1 MSYPKGFM
9 LITITISLIILCII
23 DLNNYSKSNRICHKK
38 NNQQHLLNVNN
49 IDLIGLQKTFN
60 KTRIVYLENIFN
72 NELKPP
78 YTTDLLILA
87 AKLMGMRLLKVY
99 RPSCRISAKT
109 LPSLALSNIQS
120 SNKQSESEHQLRI
133 DLIVDSRAGKITYMP
148 ANENRIITVRC
159 DEYAKRY
166 TENLL
171 LIVERDC
178 E

>member
-1 MSYPKGFM
+1 MTFLRLQKRMVGESETLVKEDFFWA
-9 LITITISLIILCII
+9 LNILCEI
-23 DLNNYSKSNRICHKK
+23 KK
-38 NNQQHLLNVNN
+38 ITTQ
-49 IDLIGLQKTFN
+49 
-60 KTRIVYLENIFN
+60 ENIFN

-120 SNKQSESEHQLRI
+120 SNKQSESGHQLRI
-133 DLIVDSRAGKITYMP
+133 DLIVDSRAGKITYIP

-159 DEYAKRY
+159 DDYAKRY

>member
-1 MSYPKGFM
+1 MTFLRLQKRMIGESETLVKEDFFWA
-9 LITITISLIILCII
+9 LNILCEI
-23 DLNNYSKSNRICHKK
+23 KK
-38 NNQQHLLNVNN
+38 ITTQ
-49 IDLIGLQKTFN
+49 G
-60 KTRIVYLENIFN
+60 NIFN
-72 NELKPP
+72 NEFKPP

-159 DEYAKRY
+159 DDYAKRY

-171 LIVERDC
+171 LIVERSC

>member
-1 MSYPKGFM
+1 MTFLRLQKRMVGESETLVKEDFFWA
-9 LITITISLIILCII
+9 LNILCEI
-23 DLNNYSKSNRICHKK
+23 KK
-38 NNQQHLLNVNN
+38 ITTQ
-49 IDLIGLQKTFN
+49 
-60 KTRIVYLENIFN
+60 ENIFN
-72 NELKPP
+72 NEFKPP

-159 DEYAKRY
+159 DDYAKRY

-171 LIVERDC
+171 LIVERGC

>member
-1 MSYPKGFM
+1 MTFLRLQKRMVGESETLVKEDFFWA
-9 LITITISLIILCII
+9 LNILCEI
-23 DLNNYSKSNRICHKK
+23 KK
-38 NNQQHLLNVNN
+38 ITTQ
-49 IDLIGLQKTFN
+49 
-60 KTRIVYLENIFN
+60 ENIFN
-72 NELKPP
+72 NEFKPP

-99 RPSCRISAKT
+99 RPSCRISGKT

-159 DEYAKRY
+159 DDYAKRY